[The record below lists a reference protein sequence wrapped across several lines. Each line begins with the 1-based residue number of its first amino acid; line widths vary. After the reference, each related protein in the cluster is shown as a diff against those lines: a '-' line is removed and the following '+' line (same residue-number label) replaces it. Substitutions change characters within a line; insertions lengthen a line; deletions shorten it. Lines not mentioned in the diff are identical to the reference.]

1 MSTTPTTAYE
11 QLLIG
16 RLTDEQLL
24 NLWNA
29 CMTEKNAEESAI
41 LPMSEANI
49 QKLAGDR
56 EGALDSVCLQRSE
69 AWIHRNFFEEVVST
83 NDFHK
88 WIDETEL
95 SIWCVEHPD
104 VAQSYGL
111 DMSYLDGFIEKQIQ
125 ALGNGWDEYLRKEY
139 VKATG
144 EHEAKMS
151 SVARWIEE
159 SREGQKFARIVGL
172 VLDRKTETLRSME
185 EHLDWVN
192 QALSKNELIDV
203 EQSNCLFCRQDE
215 QSWVAAT
222 EIQQSESRG
231 YDVALQKA
239 LMTNALRREKAN
251 KFQLGTVINAWASDG
266 FWLYTAKVDTKKPY
280 QSIQHQT
287 RIQPIKILPVA
298 LNGFAAKKD
307 AFNQEDLIM
316 KMSLDPKSIRDEE
329 DRANT
334 AGLTYT
340 DVVAESNTGIQAR
353 MTVNVLPRRGIYAHF
368 VPQDENGVLD
378 LSSTW
383 AIQEAAQEVGMSL
396 FSVEASNII
405 KANTPLMLCP
415 LQGSGESLFISRYE
429 GLTNVDFKNAFKDE
443 LKRVESTISLYKT
456 WMNDDQE
463 WESSIFAK
471 EWEKNLPKTL
481 LNDTKEDIGN
491 AARHLIE
498 ASKTLIGLSHS
509 CDIKEHTMRFIKHEC
524 DRLAVPLKAVMEEAK
539 ETAKSKSHSIDVK
552 EALLIAGQYASNL
565 ITKDLERHL
574 QVKGCV
580 YPTLNF
586 DMSVEVECHFDHPK
600 AELAEALNLQP
611 MTWGKLHPL
620 TQKIF
625 EDPYMAY
632 IQTPRTAAIKQVSQG
647 LHAVSRLFGMSDP
660 EDLRDE
666 DLKALLEKRCGT
678 EKAEQI
684 LSTIQKEY
692 SVAESPIK
700 PSQKIHQR
708 R

>member
-1 MSTTPTTAYE
+1 MSTTPTTAFE

-29 CMTEKNAEESAI
+29 CMNEKNAEESAI
-41 LPMSEANI
+41 LPMSEANL

-56 EGALDSVCLQRSE
+56 EWALDSVCLQRSE
-69 AWIHRNFFEEVVST
+69 AWIHRNLFEEVVST
-83 NDFHK
+83 NDFRE
-88 WIDETEL
+88 WIDEEEL

-104 VAQSYGL
+104 IAQSFGL
-111 DMSYLDGFIEKQIQ
+111 DMSYLDNFIEKQIQ

-172 VLDRKTETLRSME
+172 VLDRKAETLRSME
-185 EHLDWVN
+185 EHLDWLN
-192 QALSKNELIDV
+192 QALSKNESIDV
-203 EQSNCLFCRQDE
+203 EQSNCLFCRLGE

-222 EIQQSESRG
+222 EIQQSESQG

-251 KFQLGTVINAWASDG
+251 QLQLGTVINAWASDG
-266 FWLYTAKVDTKKPY
+266 FWLYAAKVDTKKPY

-287 RIQPIKILPVA
+287 RIQPIKILPVS

-307 AFNQEDLIM
+307 AFNQEDLIIN
-316 KMSLDPKSIRDEE
+316 MSLDPKSMQDEE

-353 MTVNVLPRRGIYAHF
+353 MKVNVLPRRGIYAHF

-405 KANTPLMLCP
+405 QANTPLMLCP

-456 WMNDDQE
+456 WISDDQE
-463 WESSIFAK
+463 WESNIFAK

-481 LNDTKEDIGN
+481 QNDTKEDIGN

-509 CDIKEHTMRFIKHEC
+509 CGIKEHTMRFIKHEC
-524 DRLAVPLKAVMEEAK
+524 DRLAVPFEAVMKEAK
-539 ETAKSKSHSIDVK
+539 ETAMSKSQHIDVK
-552 EALLIAGQYASNL
+552 EALLIAGQYASDL
-565 ITKDLERHL
+565 VTKDLERHL

-586 DMSVEVECHFDHPK
+586 DMTVEVECHFDHPK
-600 AELAEALNLQP
+600 AELAEALNSQP

-620 TQKIF
+620 TQKVF

-647 LHAVSRLFGMSDP
+647 LHVLSRLFGLSDP

-666 DLKALLEKRCGT
+666 DLKALLEKRCGM
-678 EKAEQI
+678 EKTEQI
-684 LSTIQKEY
+684 LSAIQNKH
-692 SVAESPIK
+692 SVAVSPIR
-700 PSQKIHQR
+700 PSQKTHHR
-708 R
+708 F